1 MATCFIVGACDCR
14 SLNINKRSEDL
25 IIAADAG
32 YEYIRKAGLEADVVI
47 GDFDSSKVPAHRNVI
62 KLKVEKDETDM
73 EICMRHGIKEG
84 FKNFVIF
91 GGLGGKR
98 LAHTIANLQMI
109 CNYTKQGYNITMV
122 SDETMVTAIYN
133 DYIVF
138 SKGMKGDISV
148 FAHGGNANHVTISGL
163 KYEVS
168 DVTLT
173 SDFALGVS
181 NSFVDKEAKI
191 TVEDGVLI
199 IMWSVQNN
207 R

>member
-1 MATCFIVGACDCR
+1 MATCYIVGAGDCK
-14 SLNINKRSEDL
+14 SLNIKTKDGDML
-25 IIAADAG
+25 IAADAG
-32 YEYIRKAGLEADVVI
+32 FEYVKKAGLKADVVI
-47 GDFDSSKVPAHRNVI
+47 GDFDSSPVPAHKNVI

-122 SDETMVTAIYN
+122 GDNTMVTALYN

-138 SKGMKGDISV
+138 PKGMKGDISV
-148 FAHGGNANHVTISGL
+148 FAHGGDANHVSISGL
-163 KYEVS
+163 KYEVR
-168 DVTLT
+168 DVMLT

-191 TVEDGVLI
+191 SVEDGVLI
-199 IMWSVQNN
+199 ILWSVQN
-207 R
+207 

>member
-1 MATCFIVGACDCR
+1 MSTCFIVGAGDCKN
-14 SLNINKRSEDL
+14 LGINKKDGDL

-32 YEYIRKAGLEADVVI
+32 YQYLKNKGLTPDVVI
-47 GDFDSSKVPAHRNVI
+47 GDFDSAPVPAHKNVI

-73 EICMRHGIKEG
+73 EMCMRHGIKEG
-84 FKNFVIF
+84 FINFVIF

-98 LAHTIANLQMI
+98 IAHTIANLQMI

-122 SDETMVTAIYN
+122 GDETMITAIYN

-138 SKGMKGDISV
+138 PKGMKGDVSV
-148 FAHGGNANHVTISGL
+148 FAHGGDVNHVSIEGL
-163 KYEVS
+163 KYEVR

-181 NSFVDKEAKI
+181 NSFIDKEARI
-191 TVEDGVLI
+191 SVEDGVLI
-199 IMWSVQNN
+199 IMWSVQK
-207 R
+207 

>member
-1 MATCFIVGACDCR
+1 MSTCFIVGAGDCKN
-14 SLNINKRSEDL
+14 LGINKKDGDL

-32 YEYIRKAGLEADVVI
+32 YQYLKNKGLTPDVVI
-47 GDFDSSKVPAHRNVI
+47 GDFDSAPVPAHKNVI

-73 EICMRHGIKEG
+73 EMCMRHGINKG

-98 LAHTIANLQMI
+98 VAHTIANLQMI
-109 CNYTKQGYNITMV
+109 CNYTKQGFNITMV
-122 SDETMVTAIYN
+122 GDETMITAIYN

-138 SKGMKGDISV
+138 PKGMKGDVSV
-148 FAHGGNANHVTISGL
+148 FAHGDEAKGVTISGL

-168 DVTLT
+168 DVVLT

-181 NSFVDKEAKI
+181 NSFVDKEAR
-191 TVEDGVLI
+191 VEVKNGTLI
-199 IMWSVQNN
+199 IMWSVQKQ
-207 R
+207 